1 MYLPKINEINP
12 DKYLTSEKFR
22 DDFQKQ
28 IKKDFLLANIQINL
42 DFHNFL
48 ELKNNI
54 SETLNKTPTEK
65 IFQLLYIL
73 DLKESE
79 IKSEVL
85 VDIIIRR
92 IIQKLII
99 RNFYKP

>member
-1 MYLPKINEINP
+1 MYLPKINEIDP
-12 DKYLTSEKFR
+12 DDYLNSEKFR

-28 IKKDFLLANIQINL
+28 ITKDFLLANIQIDL
-42 DFHNFL
+42 DFQNFL
-48 ELKNNI
+48 ELKSNI
-54 SETLNKTPTEK
+54 SETLNNAPIEK

-79 IKSEVL
+79 MKSEAL
-85 VDIIIRR
+85 SDLIIRR

-99 RNFYKP
+99 RNFYKL

>member
-12 DKYLTSEKFR
+12 DEYLNTEKFR

-28 IKKDFLLANIQINL
+28 ITKDFLLANIQLNL
-42 DFHNFL
+42 DFHNFI
-48 ELKNNI
+48 ELRNNI
-54 SETLNKTPTEK
+54 SGTLNKVPAEK

-85 VDIIIRR
+85 ADLIIRR

-99 RNFYKP
+99 RKFYNP

>member
-12 DKYLTSEKFR
+12 DEYLNSEKFR

-28 IKKDFLLANIQINL
+28 ITKDFSLANIQLNL
-42 DFHNFL
+42 DFHNFYD
-48 ELKNNI
+48 LKKNI
-54 SETLNKTPTEK
+54 SETLNKSPSEK
-65 IFQLLYIL
+65 IFQLLYVL

-79 IKSEVL
+79 IKSGVL
-85 VDIIIRR
+85 ADMIIRR